1 MSNNSEGNDRFSR
14 EQKKILDDLNIL
26 KSKVHQIHKVLD
38 SNKSREKLTKFLQNS
53 ASLATTLAFWG
64 TAFSFFIGY
73 FIVWK
78 YLSDN
83 GELWLFSKIITD
95 YPFQLFMFGFLF
107 VFLTSLMPFL
117 LGILAGRL
125 TDQFGDK
132 HIIRIHISIYLI
144 IMIFILFLSKL
155 INGYLFIE
163 ILSILLILI
172 WFSCYKLIEVK
183 SLKDILCVFAVRAF
197 FY

>member
-125 TDQFGDK
+125 TDQFGDN
-132 HIIRIHISIYLI
+132 ISINKYPFINLLKNKINI
-144 IMIFILFLSKL
+144 IIIK
-155 INGYLFIE
+155 YIE
-163 ILSILLILI
+163 I
-172 WFSCYKLIEVK
+172 
-183 SLKDILCVFAVRAF
+183 
-197 FY
+197 